1 MADAVTATI
10 LHDGPSTAVVHLT
23 SISDGTG
30 EAAVTKVDVS
40 ALSSISSGVACGSV
54 SIERITYACSGMA
67 VRLLW
72 DATTD
77 VLAVVLPADQAG
89 CLDYCEIGG
98 LVNTSGSGRTGD
110 LQLTTVGHS
119 SGDAYSITLKLRK
132 RA

>member
-1 MADAVTATI
+1 MADAVTATV
-10 LHDGPSTAVVHLT
+10 LHDGPSTAIVHLT
-23 SISDGTG
+23 NISDGTG

-40 ALSSISSGVACGSV
+40 ALSPIALGVACGSV

-72 DATTD
+72 DATAD
-77 VLAVVLPADQAG
+77 VLAVVLPADHSG
-89 CLDYCEIGG
+89 VLDYCEIGG
-98 LVNTSGSGRTGD
+98 LNNTSGVGKTGD

-119 SGDAYSITLKLRK
+119 SGDAYSITLTLRK